1 MPDKG
6 GVCSREVGDI
16 DLRICNK
23 SSILRCGKKRYNG
36 TRFSCDDIQSP
47 DRVIVSDKGEMFIR
61 GEFSSSVR

>member
-6 GVCSREVGDI
+6 GMCSREAGDI

-23 SSILRCGKKRYNG
+23 SSILRCDRKRYNG
-36 TRFSCDDIQSP
+36 TRLSCDGIQSP
-47 DRVIVSDKGEMFIR
+47 DKVIVSDKGGMFIR